1 MFVIIKIW
9 RKNINIIV
17 ILVKWDEFLK
27 KKKKKGVFGFLF

>member
-27 KKKKKGVFGFLF
+27 KKKKGVFGFLF